1 MTSEPAD
8 QIHASGQAST
18 DAAPATVLAKLK
30 AGADAYRGDAERPIG
45 GYALLLSA
53 YSTVGI
59 GALTTVAMRKRNAR
73 LTAGDIALIAVATHK
88 IARTLTKSA
97 VTSPLRAPFTRYT
110 GVSGPAELSEEVRH
124 HGGVRHALGELV
136 TCPFCVSQ
144 WIATTLTVGIL
155 VAPQPTRVV
164 ASVFAAVA
172 GSDFLQFAYAA
183 AEQAVE

>member
-1 MTSEPAD
+1 MTPESGDETAA
-8 QIHASGQAST
+8 AS
-18 DAAPATVLAKLK
+18 VKK
-30 AGADAYRGDAERPIG
+30 AIQDSADAYRGNEDRPLG
-45 GYALLLSA
+45 GYALLLST

-59 GALTTVAMRKRNAR
+59 GALTAVALRKRNAR
-73 LTAGDIALIAVATHK
+73 LSAADIALVAVATHK

-97 VTSPLRAPFTRYT
+97 VTSPLRAPFTRYN

-124 HGGVRHALGELV
+124 PDGVRHAVGELL

-144 WIATTLTVGIL
+144 WIATTLTLGIL
-155 VAPQPTRVV
+155 VAPRPTRVV